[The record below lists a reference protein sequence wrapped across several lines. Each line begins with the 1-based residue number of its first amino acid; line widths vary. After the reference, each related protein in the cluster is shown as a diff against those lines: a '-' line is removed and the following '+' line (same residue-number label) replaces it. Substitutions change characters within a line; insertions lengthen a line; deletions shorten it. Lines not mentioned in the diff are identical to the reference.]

1 MTEKQIYKNGTIL
14 RKISPSFLWVKRI
27 SYFLLAVLSLVSIS
41 CERKNLPDARPE
53 KSIVI
58 LSDNDVHCSIDGYT
72 RLAGL
77 YDAVAASDTA
87 WAAVVSC
94 GDYLQGGN
102 AGALSRG
109 QYIVDVMK
117 AVGYDAVTLGNHE
130 FDYGMDRMQELVPQ
144 IGAPVLSANL
154 YKYGASEPCFPS
166 YTIRTYG
173 TRSVAFV
180 GVTTPESMIGESYSF
195 YDKDGNQTYDLRT
208 DDVCRLVQAAVDEAR
223 GKGADYVVILAHLGE
238 EQPALGITSH
248 QLVAATRGIDAVL
261 DGHSHSIIPG
271 DLVANLDGELVPV
284 SQTGT
289 QFANVGKLVISAD
302 GRIRTSLV
310 SIDDIP
316 YERAGVSAA
325 IDRAHQSLD
334 EVTARKIAY
343 SDFDLIVRDAEG
355 NRLVRRGETNLA
367 DILTDAVRYAMQ
379 AQIGLFNGGGFRNGI
394 SAGII
399 TYGDVANA
407 QPFDDHLSKFE
418 ANGAQ
423 ILSMLERCTANLPSE
438 EGQLPQVSGLRYTVH
453 LRSDTVSDVVV
464 LEEASGEWVPLDP
477 DGYYTI
483 ASSDYYARGG
493 FYETL
498 KDCKQLIYS
507 TGLVRDALS
516 DYMETNLGG
525 IISGN
530 YARPQGRI
538 TIVDD

>member
-1 MTEKQIYKNGTIL
+1 M
-14 RKISPSFLWVKRI
+14 KRI
-27 SYFLLAVLSLVSIS
+27 SCFLLAILSVLFMS
-41 CERKNLPDARPE
+41 CNREYLPDTEQPE

-58 LSDNDVHCSIDGYT
+58 LSDNDVHCSIDGYA

-77 YDAVAASDTA
+77 YDAIAASDTA
-87 WAAVVSC
+87 WAATVSC

-117 AVGYDAVTLGNHE
+117 AVGFDAVTLGNHE

-144 IGAPVLSANL
+144 IGAPVLCANL
-154 YKYGASEPCFPS
+154 YKYGSSAPCFPS

-195 YDKDGNQTYDLRT
+195 YDNDGNQTYDLRT
-208 DDVCRLVQAAVDEAR
+208 DDVCRLVQDAVDEAR
-223 GKGADYVVILAHLGE
+223 GKGADYVIILAHLGE

-248 QLVAATRGIDAVL
+248 QLIAATRGIDAVL
-261 DGHSHSIIPG
+261 DGHSHSIVPG
-271 DLVANLDGELVPV
+271 DLVPNLDGKLIPV

-302 GRIRTSLV
+302 GRISTSLV
-310 SIDDIP
+310 PIEDIP
-316 YERAGVSAA
+316 YERIAVSAA
-325 IDRAHQSLD
+325 IEKVHQALD

-343 SDFDLIVRDAEG
+343 SDFDLIMRDAEG
-355 NRLVRRGETNLA
+355 NRVIRRGETNLA
-367 DILTDAVRYAMQ
+367 DLLTDAVRDVMQ

-394 SAGII
+394 SAGTI
-399 TYGDVANA
+399 TYGDIVNA

-418 ANGAQ
+418 ATGAQ
-423 ILSMLERCTANLPSE
+423 ILSMLERCTSNLPSE
-438 EGQLPQVSGLRYTVH
+438 EGQFPQVSGLRYTVH
-453 LRSDTVSDVVV
+453 QRSDTVSDVAV
-464 LEEASGEWVPLDP
+464 LEESSGKWIPLDP
-477 DGYYTI
+477 TRYYTI

-493 FYETL
+493 FYDTL

-516 DYMETNLGG
+516 DFMETNLGG
-525 IISGN
+525 VIPAI
-530 YARPQGRI
+530 YAQPQGRI
-538 TIVDD
+538 TVVDD